1 MIPILIFFKK
11 KFFGVIIAL
20 FAYFKC
26 KCEKNCTFS
35 IILQKVK
42 SYFLPISIILR
53 LIPIKFETL
62 KPPSIQYT
70 GLGMLGSYTR
80 ATGG

>member
-1 MIPILIFFKK
+1 LKD

-26 KCEKNCTFS
+26 KCEKNCRFS
-35 IILQKVK
+35 NILLKVK

-53 LIPIKFETL
+53 MIPVKLETL
-62 KPPSIQYT
+62 KPPT
-70 GLGMLGSYTR
+70 
-80 ATGG
+80 AGGQPIREQD